1 LFKTTFT
8 VHVFVY
14 FSQQDLVEDDVM
26 ILDVWDAIYI
36 WVGSGANQQEKKE
49 SARLAQVIRIKGT
62 S

>member
-14 FSQQDLVEDDVM
+14 FSQQDLDVM

-49 SARLAQVIRIKGT
+49 SARLAQVIQIKGT